1 MGTMLSFRLFFPGL
15 ATMLVMAKWYAAT
28 TLPVPA
34 LCSALLL
41 PDDALRRRGIFD
53 IGVTV
58 WLKEEFGFP
67 LE

>member
-1 MGTMLSFRLFFPGL
+1 LS
-15 ATMLVMAKWYAAT
+15 
-28 TLPVPA
+28 
-34 LCSALLL
+34 
-41 PDDALRRRGIFD
+41 DDALWRRGIFD